1 MVPLYA
7 IVWLKITGRPSLFR
21 EIPPNDWMLR
31 PVAVMM
37 MSAFNSSPD
46 LSWMPDSVK
55 VWMWSVTI
63 VALPEPMALYRSPS
77 GTEHNR

>member
-1 MVPLYA
+1 
-7 IVWLKITGRPSLFR
+7 
-21 EIPPNDWMLR
+21 MLR